1 MTFLGHNQKT
11 ISHLTSGHVI
21 LVVLL
26 IDWNPMRCRQA
37 DLYKLRV
44 AVGWRFFAMHTCA
57 FCLTKEKQWNRTCHE
72 NASALQHYSTVFHD
86 SKLNKLELSLHALL
100 HPAGMVVSALSREF
114 IEDESQDPSVRE
126 DSWPT
131 LLLFFNIKLLNPVE
145 ASHKRQN
152 TGTQRFTKDELNK

>member
-1 MTFLGHNQKT
+1 
-11 ISHLTSGHVI
+11 
-21 LVVLL
+21 
-26 IDWNPMRCRQA
+26 MRRRQA

-57 FCLTKEKQWNRTCHE
+57 FCLTTEKQWNRRCHE
-72 NASALQHYSTVFHD
+72 NASTLQHYSTVFHD
-86 SKLNKLELSLHALL
+86 SKLNKLELSLDALL

-114 IEDESQDPSVRE
+114 IEDESQDPSVRK

-131 LLLFFNIKLLNPVE
+131 LLFFFQYKTTESRNPVE
-145 ASHKRQN
+145 ASNKRQN

>member
-1 MTFLGHNQKT
+1 MYIYSIAFDIQSWCMTFLGHNQT
-11 ISHLTSGHVI
+11 TLSHLISGHVI

-37 DLYKLRV
+37 DLYKPRV
-44 AVGWRFFAMHTCA
+44 SVGWRFFAMHTCA
-57 FCLTKEKQWNRTCHE
+57 FSLTKEKHWNRRCHE
-72 NASALQHYSTVFHD
+72 NASTLQHHSTVFHD
-86 SKLNKLELSLHALL
+86 SKLKKLELSLDALL

-131 LLLFFNIKLLNPVE
+131 LLHSFKIKLLNPV
-145 ASHKRQN
+145 
-152 TGTQRFTKDELNK
+152 